1 MNKVIVICGATASGK
16 TGLSVELAKKYNAEI
31 VSADSMQIYKYMD
44 IGTAKVTEEEAQGI
58 RHHMLDIVMP
68 GEVYSAARYG
78 DEAYECVKDIISRGK
93 NVIICGGTGLYI
105 NALIRGNEFPGQNME
120 TGTRK
125 KLEARYDVIGGEAM
139 HAELLAIDPES
150 GERLHP
156 NDKKRIIRALEVFYD
171 YGVTLTEHNK
181 IHKSKADRLDSVQ
194 ICLNPVSRDVLY
206 DRINRRVDIMF
217 EQGLLEETK
226 KLLENGMLA
235 GTAAQAIGYKEVLG
249 YINGEMSIQEAA
261 NLLKQKTRNY
271 AKRQLTWFRSQQNIN
286 WLEYSPEDT
295 FDDIMQKATEILVS
309 NGIKL

>member
-1 MNKVIVICGATASGK
+1 MSKVIVICGATASGK
-16 TGLSVELAKKYNAEI
+16 TGLSIELAKRFNAEI
-31 VSADSMQIYKYMD
+31 ISADSMQIYKHMN

-78 DEAYECVKDIISRGK
+78 EEAYKCVEDILNRGK

-120 TGTRK
+120 TGTRE
-125 KLEARYDVIGGEAM
+125 KLTEKYDEIGGEAM
-139 HAELLAIDPES
+139 HAELMSIDPES
-150 GERLHP
+150 AERLHP
-156 NDKKRIIRALEVFYD
+156 NDKKRIIRALEVYYD

-181 IHKSKADRLDSVQ
+181 DHKSKADRLDSVQ
-194 ICLNPVSRDVLY
+194 ICLNPNSREVLY
-206 DRINRRVDIMF
+206 ERINRRVDIMF
-217 EQGLLEETK
+217 EQGLLDETRE
-226 KLLENGMLA
+226 LLANGLLT

-249 YINGEMSIQEAA
+249 YINGEMTVTEASD
-261 NLLKQKTRNY
+261 LLKQKTRNY
-271 AKRQLTWFRSQQNIN
+271 AKRQLTWFRSQKNIN

-295 FDDIMQKATEILVS
+295 FDEILHKATEILLS